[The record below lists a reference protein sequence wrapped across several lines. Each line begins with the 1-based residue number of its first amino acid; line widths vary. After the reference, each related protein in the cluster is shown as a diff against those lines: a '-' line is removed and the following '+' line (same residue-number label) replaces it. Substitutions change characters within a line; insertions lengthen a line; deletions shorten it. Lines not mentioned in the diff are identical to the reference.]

1 MRTFSLDLCT
11 GGIEVPLCD
20 TWLKHV
26 HCDDNPGNPSYLGQG
41 AGTIS
46 ILCMRLATCKI

>member
-1 MRTFSLDLCT
+1 MRAFSLDLCT

-26 HCDDNPGNPSYLGQG
+26 HCDDPVVQAN
-41 AGTIS
+41 
-46 ILCMRLATCKI
+46 